1 MNDNIQQLIQDSTY
15 RALSSNE
22 EKVILEQ
29 LKSMPKIE
37 AYEIIKNMIE
47 KKSQITLAIA
57 KRVLHKRDYVIK
69 FFEYVIVKSDAQSI
83 KLWLEFTIPKLGFR
97 SVLKLIEK
105 LNNDS
110 NELLEK
116 AVYWLPMVISKNE
129 EKSWSLLEE
138 LRSKVKKV
146 SNATTSH

>member
-105 LNNDS
+105 SNNDS